1 MTFTGALVN
10 VRRMKFGLIQVE
22 KQVVD
27 NPAEAER
34 LATAFKPLFPNLPVA
49 LISLDAEGFSSG
61 QYGPPD
67 ILEFLGS
74 VDLTRV
80 GWKKYNVN
88 LT

>member
-10 VRRMKFGLIQVE
+10 VRRMKFGLVQVE

-34 LATAFKPLFPNLPVA
+34 LALAFKPLFPNLPVA
-49 LISLDAEGFSSG
+49 LISLDAEGFSTG
-61 QYGPPD
+61 QHGPAD
-67 ILEFLGS
+67 ILDFLGS

-80 GWKKYNVN
+80 GWKKYNINV
-88 LT
+88 